1 MEIHFQTMVS
11 IMPVV
16 LVDIQLSN
24 NRNIVITD
32 IYEIQLNNSFQ

>member
-1 MEIHFQTMVS
+1 MEVHFQRTVS
-11 IMPVV
+11 IIPVV

-24 NRNIVITD
+24 NRNIVIID